1 MEFYHIWTRDFMID
15 FFEDCYIQQEEEDDE
30 NWTGFC
36 GEHIISG
43 LGHTDTGLICPNTGI
58 TD

>member
-1 MEFYHIWTRDFMID
+1 MID